1 MLRQVVENHSLMLP
15 HVVRVQDDGTQI
27 LKQLMALKS
36 RVAYRYFVNVNLI
49 NVT

>member
-27 LKQLMALKS
+27 LIQLMALEN
-36 RVAYRYFVNVNLI
+36 RVAYR
-49 NVT
+49 